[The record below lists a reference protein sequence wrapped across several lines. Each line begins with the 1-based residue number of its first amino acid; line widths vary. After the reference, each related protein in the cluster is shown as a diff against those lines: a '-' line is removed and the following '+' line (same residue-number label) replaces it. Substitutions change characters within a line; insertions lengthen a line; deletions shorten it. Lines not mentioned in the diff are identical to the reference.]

1 MNQLVVII
9 RTVILGG
16 MIFSMMVGDSRGSL
30 KNVSLDVMEKAM
42 EEYG

>member
-1 MNQLVVII
+1 MKQLVVII
-9 RTVILGG
+9 GTVILGG
-16 MIFSMMVGDSRGSL
+16 MIFSMMVVHSPGSL

>member
-1 MNQLVVII
+1 MKQLVVII
-9 RTVILGG
+9 GTVILGC
-16 MIFSMMVGDSRGSL
+16 MIFSMMVGDSPGSL